1 MSGNAM
7 RGEHHLLIS
16 NATVDDDGD
25 YQCQVAP
32 AKNSKAI
39 WANAKLT
46 VLCKYAAVL
55 SVSARQ
61 EKPKQSPVHNGND
74 VFIINQ
80 PCVGKSCSIEQESLP
95 TGKVEKSEA
104 LMQEDACAACVVQ
117 LSLASLHLW
126 LAAEAT
132 T

>member
-7 RGEHHLLIS
+7 RGEHNLLIS

-46 VLCKYAAVL
+46 VLCKY
-55 SVSARQ
+55 
-61 EKPKQSPVHNGND
+61 P
-74 VFIINQ
+74 
-80 PCVGKSCSIEQESLP
+80 
-95 TGKVEKSEA
+95 
-104 LMQEDACAACVVQ
+104 
-117 LSLASLHLW
+117 
-126 LAAEAT
+126 AEASRT
-132 T
+132 FRT